1 MSESMESTEKMKDKT
16 QSPSG
21 NSNDAFV
28 MEIDSTKD
36 QSGVID
42 APITTVQQD
51 NFMLQ
56 SNGITT
62 RKQPDSIEM
71 DNVSQ
76 EYDISYNFNR
86 KYL

>member
-1 MSESMESTEKMKDKT
+1 MESTEKIKDKT

-21 NSNDAFV
+21 KPNGVFV
-28 MEIDSTKD
+28 MEIDSAKD

-42 APITTVQQD
+42 ATITTVQQD
-51 NFMLQ
+51 NFMSQ
-56 SNGITT
+56 SDGITNG
-62 RKQPDSIEM
+62 KQLDSIEM

-86 KYL
+86 KY

>member
-1 MSESMESTEKMKDKT
+1 MSETMESTENIKDKT

-21 NSNDAFV
+21 KANGVFV
-28 MEIDSTKD
+28 MEIDSAKD

-42 APITTVQQD
+42 AKITTVQQD

-56 SNGITT
+56 SDGITNG
-62 RKQPDSIEM
+62 KQLDSIEM

-86 KYL
+86 KY

>member
-1 MSESMESTEKMKDKT
+1 MSGAMESTEKMKDKT
-16 QSPSG
+16 LSSSG
-21 NSNDAFV
+21 KANDAFV
-28 MEIDSTKD
+28 MEIDSAKD

-42 APITTVQQD
+42 ATITPVQEN
-51 NFMLQ
+51 NFMPQ
-56 SNGITT
+56 CDGIKT

-86 KYL
+86 KY

>member
-1 MSESMESTEKMKDKT
+1 MSGAMESKEKMKDT
-16 QSPSG
+16 TLSSSG
-21 NSNDAFV
+21 KANDAFV
-28 MEIDSTKD
+28 MEIDSAKD

-42 APITTVQQD
+42 ATITTVQEN
-51 NFMLQ
+51 NFMPQ
-56 SNGITT
+56 CDGIKT

-86 KYL
+86 KY

>member
-1 MSESMESTEKMKDKT
+1 MSETMESTENIKDKT

-21 NSNDAFV
+21 KTNGVFV
-28 MEIDSTKD
+28 MEIDSAKD

-42 APITTVQQD
+42 ATITTVQEN
-51 NFMLQ
+51 NFMPQ
-56 SNGITT
+56 SDGIKT

-86 KYL
+86 KY

>member
-1 MSESMESTEKMKDKT
+1 MESTEKIKDKT

-21 NSNDAFV
+21 KANGVFV
-28 MEIDSTKD
+28 MEIDSAKD

-42 APITTVQQD
+42 ATITTVQQD

-56 SNGITT
+56 SDGITNG
-62 RKQPDSIEM
+62 KQLDSIEM

-86 KYL
+86 KY

>member
-1 MSESMESTEKMKDKT
+1 MESTEKIKDKT

-21 NSNDAFV
+21 QANGVFV
-28 MEIDSTKD
+28 MEINSAKD

-42 APITTVQQD
+42 ATITTVQQD

-56 SNGITT
+56 SDGITNG
-62 RKQPDSIEM
+62 KQLDSIEM

-86 KYL
+86 KY